1 SSVPFVLVTAASNPS
16 PTPTAFQPPQF
27 SRATATSL
35 YYIQVPTLAPFFP
48 TATFTPSPVP
58 PAQPSA
64 TVDLSSLFPTL
75 AAPPVVD
82 ASAGN
87 PTPIAPLDDSG
98 TINFLLIGHD
108 LGSGTSFRTDT
119 MVVVILWPKDGQ
131 VAMISIPRD
140 LWLYIPTV
148 GMQRINTAYEF
159 GA

>member
-1 SSVPFVLVTAASNPS
+1 
-16 PTPTAFQPPQF
+16 
-27 SRATATSL
+27 
-35 YYIQVPTLAPFFP
+35 
-48 TATFTPSPVP
+48 ATFTPSPVP

-75 AAPPVVD
+75 AAPPIVD

-108 LGSGTSFRTDT
+108 LGSGASFRTDT

-159 GA
+159 GALDEYPGGGAALIKDTIGYNLGIRIDHLAMVDFSSFS